1 MRRILGVLLLTGCT
15 YTPDPRGQCVNQY
28 IDHYDT
34 VTETTYNSITEKWET
49 THKQQPVYECDVWV
63 KVVDKEV
70 LVTTKPGH
78 DRKITWVQPERI
90 AIVFN
95 GDIET
100 QQAAAQKLLEA
111 VVHLRRASDALLA
124 VQPIFK
130 DREQIHKIKDDRQVI
145 ETKSNH
151 LENLYLTAAREAY
164 KNG

>member
-1 MRRILGVLLLTGCT
+1 M
-15 YTPDPRGQCVNQY
+15 
-28 IDHYDT
+28 
-34 VTETTYNSITEKWET
+34 
-49 THKQQPVYECDVWV
+49 
-63 KVVDKEV
+63 
-70 LVTTKPGH
+70 
-78 DRKITWVQPERI
+78 
-90 AIVFN
+90 FN
-95 GDIET
+95 GDVET

-130 DREQIHKIKDDRQVI
+130 DREQIHKIRDDRQII